1 MNNRLCEDV
10 LGLVLFCT
18 ISIILG
24 LISIVMLLA
33 EKLPFSIRSPRK
45 KSKRESDNIFN
56 NMSGFCL
63 IKLTFS
69 NLVLLKHGKCHQNF
83 DM

>member
-33 EKLPFSIRSPRK
+33 EKLPLSIRSAPEK
-45 KSKRESDNIFN
+45 QI
-56 NMSGFCL
+56 
-63 IKLTFS
+63 
-69 NLVLLKHGKCHQNF
+69 
-83 DM
+83 